1 MVKHTTPSQ
10 DIIGSRVFVYYNLH
24 KKCFSIRALTGDKKR
39 LVVAHSPYVLLSN
52 ALPSVS
58 VAGMQRVRRTKQKNV
73 HAGFKGTLECLDEH
87 IVVPQ
92 DSPDWGLRGGY
103 ITYNPYLYDSFV
115 YKNNTD
121 ISVDTEELR
130 DYYLHN
136 KQILQLDK

>member
-1 MVKHTTPSQ
+1 MVNHTTPSQ

-58 VAGMQRVRRTKQKNV
+58 IAGMQRVRRTKQKNV
-73 HAGFKGTLECLDEH
+73 HAGFKGTLLSLDQQH
-87 IVVPQ
+87 SLKGV
-92 DSPDWGLRGGY
+92 S

-121 ISVDTEELR
+121 TSVDTEELR

>member
-1 MVKHTTPSQ
+1 MNHLI

-58 VAGMQRVRRTKQKNV
+58 IAGMQRVRRTKQKNV
-73 HAGFKGTLECLDEH
+73 HAGFKGTLLSLDQQH
-87 IVVPQ
+87 SLKGV
-92 DSPDWGLRGGY
+92 S

>member
-1 MVKHTTPSQ
+1 MVKHPTPSQ
-10 DIIGSRVFVYYNLH
+10 GIIGSRVFVYYNLH
-24 KKCFSIRALTGDKKR
+24 KKCFSIRSITGSKKG
-39 LVVAHSPYVLLSN
+39 LVVAHSTYVLLSN

-58 VAGMQRVRRTKQKNV
+58 IAGMQRVRRTKQKNV
-73 HAGFKGTLECLDEH
+73 RAGFKGTLLSLDQQH
-87 IVVPQ
+87 SLKGV
-92 DSPDWGLRGGY
+92 S